1 MPKAL
6 VVDDSRAIRR
16 ILGNILE
23 GLGFRVCQ
31 AGHGLEGL
39 EVIERE
45 RADGP
50 FDVILA
56 DWNMPEMNGLDF
68 VHALRKDPRN
78 RPVAVMMVT
87 TETQIEQMVA
97 ALAAGASEYVMK
109 PFTKDVIEEKLRMLG
124 LIP

>member
-6 VVDDSRAIRR
+6 VVDDSRVMRR
-16 ILGNILE
+16 ILTGILE
-23 GLGFRVCQ
+23 ELGYRVCQ

-39 EVIERE
+39 EAIERE

-50 FDVILA
+50 FDLILA

-68 VHALRKDPRN
+68 VHALRKDSRN
-78 RPVAVMMVT
+78 RGMTVMMVT
-87 TETQIEQMVA
+87 TETQVEQMVA

-109 PFTKDVIEEKLRMLG
+109 PFTKDVIVDKLRLLG
-124 LIP
+124 LLP